1 MANRRRKTPQPRAS
15 SKPRSMPPPEPSQ
28 IEFVLTDAEATEA
41 LGAALARAFPGAA
54 AGSASLH
61 LEGDL
66 GAGKTTCVRSLLRAL
81 GISGLIRSPTFTLV
95 ETYRLAE
102 LICVHID
109 LYRLNGP
116 EEVEELGLRDFLG
129 AGCLL
134 LVEWP
139 SQGARA
145 LPPPD
150 LELSMSFADP
160 GRRVRMQARG
170 PLGERWLEILRN
182 DTRLIPYLSNLT

>member
-1 MANRRRKTPQPRAS
+1 MPQP
-15 SKPRSMPPPEPSQ
+15 EPIQ
-28 IEFVLTDAEATEA
+28 IEFMLTDAEATEA

-54 AGSASLH
+54 RGSASLH

-81 GISGLIRSPTFTLV
+81 GVSGLIRSPTFTLV
-95 ETYRLAE
+95 ETYRLGE
-102 LICVHID
+102 LTYVHVD

-139 SQGARA
+139 SKGARA
-145 LPPPD
+145 LPSPD

-160 GRRVRMQARG
+160 GRRVRVHARG
-170 PLGERWLEILRN
+170 PLGENWLGNLRN